1 MRSQIV
7 LRKRSMPLQSQRIV
21 TKEENSTSSIKSTP
35 STPSRKARC
44 AEMAGGTAAECAA
57 VCCCCPCG
65 LLSLI
70 VFAVVR
76 LPAGLCRKAVQKQ
89 RRKKKKKKKTMMLC
103 SLQQPKGYE
112 DAERRMD
119 EMERSEISPAISP
132 GRWPDK
138 SPSTVVSEMEKEMWT
153 KLYGTGFWRNPSE
166 KESVNG
172 ENGQILG

>member
-1 MRSQIV
+1 MRRQIV
-7 LRKRSMPLQSQRIV
+7 LRKRAMPLQSRRIV

-70 VFAVVR
+70 VLAVVR
-76 LPAGLCRKAVQKQ
+76 LPAGLCRKAIQKQ
-89 RRKKKKKKKTMMLC
+89 RRKKKKKTTMMLC
-103 SLQQPKGYE
+103 SLQQRKCYE
-112 DAERRMD
+112 DAELQMD
-119 EMERSEISPAISP
+119 DMELSEISTE
-132 GRWPDK
+132 RWPDK

-166 KESVNG
+166 KESING
-172 ENGQILG
+172 ENSQILG